1 MKALFAAITLLT
13 AVAASAQTSPT
24 FAPPPGQATG
34 SAPPAATS
42 GFRGEDDYDDD
53 DDYRELRRGRRGT
66 LVVVE
71 REDLE
76 KRLADLE
83 ELLGEAFDKRGNS
96 SKRKLREAYEELKD
110 IRDLVADAPEV
121 RRRRGGNHNPGPI
134 PPPAPVY
141 QPIAAGK
148 LQKLMGSMSREPFA
162 EDKMS
167 VLEEAAGTQYFLV
180 GQVQQVL
187 NQFQFSQDRLKAVR
201 FLWSRVLDRDNGFQ
215 LYNSF
220 QFSQDKAELKRI
232 LAN

>member
-1 MKALFAAITLLT
+1 MKALFAAITLLS
-13 AVAASAQTSPT
+13 AVAASAQTSPS

-34 SAPPAATS
+34 NAPPAAS
-42 GFRGEDDYDDD
+42 AGFRGGDDYDDD
-53 DDYRELRRGRRGT
+53 DYSELRRSRRGT

-96 SKRKLREAYEELKD
+96 SKKKLREAYEELKD

-121 RRRRGGNHNPGPI
+121 RRRRGGNNNPGPI

-141 QPIAAGK
+141 QPIAEGK
-148 LQKLMGSMSREPFA
+148 LQKLMSTMSREPFA
-162 EDKMS
+162 DDKLS
-167 VLEEAAGTQYFLV
+167 VLEEAGSTQYFLV

-187 NQFQFSQDRLKAVR
+187 NQFQHSQDRLKAVR
-201 FLWSRVLDRDNGFQ
+201 FLWTRVLDRDNGFN